1 MKKFLALFLAA
12 FMVLSLVACGE
23 GTEPTSSTSEQQEV
37 TDNPAVKSEGVMA
50 YADYVAVAVDADVVI
65 EGYVQAKQS
74 WWNDKACLYL
84 QDADGAYFVY
94 NAVCSQE
101 DYGKLAVGTKIKVT
115 GKKAEWK
122 GEMEV
127 GEGATFVIED
137 GSYIAKPF
145 DATAL
150 LGNDDEL
157 IKHQNKLVAFKGLTV
172 AAKKDDNGNE
182 CAFFYG
188 YSNEGEEGSDSDLY
202 FDVTLGD
209 QTYTL
214 SVEYYLCD
222 ETTDVYQAVQ
232 NLKVGDK
239 IDVEG
244 FLYWYSTQ
252 STQVTSITVL

>member
-1 MKKFLALFLAA
+1 MKKILALILAVSML
-12 FMVLSLVACGE
+12 FVVAACSKPA
-23 GTEPTSSTSEQQEV
+23 TEETTAADAETTAADTE
-37 TDNPAVKSEGVMA
+37 TDASVMTYEEYAAAEIDSAVCVET
-50 YADYVAVAVDADVVI
+50 
-65 EGYVQAKQS
+65 YVQAKQS

-84 QDADGAYFVY
+84 QDADGAYFIY